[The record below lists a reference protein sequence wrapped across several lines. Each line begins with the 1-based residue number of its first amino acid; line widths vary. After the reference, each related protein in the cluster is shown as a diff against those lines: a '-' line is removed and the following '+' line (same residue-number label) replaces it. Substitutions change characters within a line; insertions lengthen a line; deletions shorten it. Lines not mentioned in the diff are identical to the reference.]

1 MRETES
7 WHLSKSVPI
16 TFLFGLVIQA
26 VAIVYTIS
34 MLIANFEENR
44 SDLERLAVRVST
56 IEDNIHSTAIAMA
69 RLDEN
74 IKAIRK
80 AVELMAYPK

>member
-34 MLIANFEENR
+34 MLIANVEENR

>member
-1 MRETES
+1 MPETES

-34 MLIANFEENR
+34 MLIANVEENR

>member
-1 MRETES
+1 
-7 WHLSKSVPI
+7 
-16 TFLFGLVIQA
+16 
-26 VAIVYTIS
+26 
-34 MLIANFEENR
+34 MLIANVEENR

>member
-1 MRETES
+1 
-7 WHLSKSVPI
+7 
-16 TFLFGLVIQA
+16 
-26 VAIVYTIS
+26 
-34 MLIANFEENR
+34 MLIANVEENR

-80 AVELMAYPK
+80 AVELMAYPTKQ